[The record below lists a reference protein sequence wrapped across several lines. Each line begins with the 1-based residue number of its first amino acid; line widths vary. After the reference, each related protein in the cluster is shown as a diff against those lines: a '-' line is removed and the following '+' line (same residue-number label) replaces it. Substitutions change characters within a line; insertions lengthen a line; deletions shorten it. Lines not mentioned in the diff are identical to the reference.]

1 MNTDCERTRLRDVSI
16 EQLREDVQAL
26 IEDRDLIL
34 DPATA
39 ETFDRMIA
47 EIRVEIEQ
55 REEQAA

>member
-1 MNTDCERTRLRDVSI
+1 MSI